1 MKIITCPING
11 PRPEQEFAYGGR
23 YRPLPDPDA
32 LDDAAWAEHL
42 YPSDGAPG
50 VVKEWWYHVASGT
63 WFIAER
69 DTLTD
74 TFLRTYLYSE
84 MDPHER

>member
-1 MKIITCPING
+1 MKIIHCPING

-23 YRPLPDPDA
+23 YRPMPNPDTA
-32 LDDAAWAEHL
+32 DDVAWASYLYHL
-42 YPSDGAPG
+42 DGSPG

-69 DTLTD
+69 NTGTD
-74 TFLRTYLYSE
+74 EFLRTYLYSE
-84 MDPHER
+84 MPADER